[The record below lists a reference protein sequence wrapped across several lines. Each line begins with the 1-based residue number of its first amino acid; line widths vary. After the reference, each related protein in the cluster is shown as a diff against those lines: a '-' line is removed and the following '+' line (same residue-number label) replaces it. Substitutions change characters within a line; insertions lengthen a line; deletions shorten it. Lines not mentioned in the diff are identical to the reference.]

1 MLTLE
6 LLEITET
13 MVKYKYYPE
22 ALKEYGIIMIDRMS
36 EERRLKKKL
45 LDMEVII

>member
-22 ALKEYGIIMIDRMS
+22 ALKEYGI
-36 EERRLKKKL
+36 RLKKKL